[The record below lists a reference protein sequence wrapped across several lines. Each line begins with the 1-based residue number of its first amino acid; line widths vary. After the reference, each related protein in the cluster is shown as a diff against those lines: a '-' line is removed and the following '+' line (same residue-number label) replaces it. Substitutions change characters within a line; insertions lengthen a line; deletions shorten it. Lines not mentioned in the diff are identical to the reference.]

1 MDVISICTAGRQFPD
16 KAIDLI
22 DEACAT
28 ANKKM
33 RQINRLKEEMNTTKS
48 SSANALKKAI
58 ITPDHVAQVGIIF
71 LIIFVSI
78 VAIDES
84 CLT

>member
-28 ANKKM
+28 ASKKM
-33 RQINRLKEEMNTTKS
+33 RQINRQKAEVNITKS
-48 SSANALKKAI
+48 SSAKAMKEAI
-58 ITPDHVAQVGIIF
+58 ITPDHIAQVGILF

-78 VAIDES
+78 VVIDES
-84 CLT
+84 CLP